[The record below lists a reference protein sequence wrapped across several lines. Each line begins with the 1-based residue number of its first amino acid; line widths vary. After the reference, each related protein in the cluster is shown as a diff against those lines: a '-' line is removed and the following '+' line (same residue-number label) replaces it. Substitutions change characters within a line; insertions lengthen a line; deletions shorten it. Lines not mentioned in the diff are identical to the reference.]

1 MNTAEAIA
9 EKLGQ
14 VQYRLT
20 DYSRPLMRLELIKF
34 SFRGERPKEI
44 LPYVSKKQMTL
55 FNYIECKICK
65 RLGAQRK
72 MCNKLLISMFNVLGA
87 RVCLKKKVPF
97 LKQNFTK

>member
-14 VQYRLT
+14 VHYRLT

-55 FNYIECKICK
+55 FNYSE
-65 RLGAQRK
+65 
-72 MCNKLLISMFNVLGA
+72 
-87 RVCLKKKVPF
+87 
-97 LKQNFTK
+97 